1 MDFLSSADQVILVGN
16 HARSLV
22 PSSAFKELYSLI
34 YEPGGVTE
42 GSGGFLY
49 DSTKSIPI
57 PCESYTPESL
67 ANAIDISMDY
77 TAKHILIGDPSE
89 WIVSAAITQ
98 HMLANSLAAVFFI
111 YPVGMAALD
120 SRKELAQ
127 LILQLKLNEVPTY
140 LLREPALFFEAVEP
154 NPSWFVK
161 HVKAGVINGSSIEY
175 LCGLSQA
182 SEVKTDGR

>member
-182 SEVKTDGR
+182 SEANTDDR

>member
-182 SEVKTDGR
+182 SEANTDGR